1 MNHGRDFFMQEYR
14 KVVLLCESWSQYHL
28 SYSTSSLRFVPCDQP
43 QEKRE
48 SGTTFFYPRNRKVQ
62 GMVFNSFSPFKHFF
76 TPKMVETLSLCIY
89 EKSIQFIIPFTFH
102 IHNAIRH
109 YCIFS
114 FFIVCHLL
122 GAYHYV
128 RKRLLQHK
136 ARVQP
141 RSIPLRQKEQRYL
154 IITYG
159 KANILRGESNSS
171 VVSKISEQ
179 HCCVSR
185 RFYF

>member
-1 MNHGRDFFMQEYR
+1 MRELVTISFILFNFQFEIRTLRPTTR
-14 KVVLLCESWSQYHL
+14 KAWKWDNVFLSKEPQSTRNGLQFLLPFQ
-28 SYSTSSLRFVPCDQP
+28 
-43 QEKRE
+43 
-48 SGTTFFYPRNRKVQ
+48 TFFYPKNGGNLIPVHLREVD
-62 GMVFNSFSPFKHFF
+62 
-76 TPKMVETLSLCIY
+76 TIY
-89 EKSIQFIIPFTFH
+89 HPLYISYT
-102 IHNAIRH
+102 HNAIRH

-128 RKRLLQHK
+128 RKKRLLQHK

-185 RFYF
+185 RFYFWLHPD

>member
-1 MNHGRDFFMQEYR
+1 MRELVTISFILFNFQFEIRTLRPTTR
-14 KVVLLCESWSQYHL
+14 KAWKWDNV
-28 SYSTSSLRFVPCDQP
+28 
-43 QEKRE
+43 
-48 SGTTFFYPRNRKVQ
+48 FFYPRNRKVQ

-128 RKRLLQHK
+128 RKKRLLEHK

-171 VVSKISEQ
+171 VVSKNSEQ
-179 HCCVSR
+179 HCCGLKN
-185 RFYF
+185 

>member
-48 SGTTFFYPRNRKVQ
+48 NGTTFFIQ
-62 GMVFNSFSPFKHFF
+62 GTAKYKEWSSIPSPLSNNFF

-128 RKRLLQHK
+128 RKRLCYSTSQGCN
-136 ARVQP
+136 RVVFP
-141 RSIPLRQKEQRYL
+141 WDKKNRD
-154 IITYG
+154 
-159 KANILRGESNSS
+159 ILSS
-171 VVSKISEQ
+171 LTG
-179 HCCVSR
+179 R
-185 RFYF
+185 PTF

>member
-48 SGTTFFYPRNRKVQ
+48 NGTTFFLSKEPQSTRNGLQFLLPFQTFFYPKNGGNLIPVHLREVD
-62 GMVFNSFSPFKHFF
+62 
-76 TPKMVETLSLCIY
+76 TIY
-89 EKSIQFIIPFTFH
+89 HPLYISYT
-102 IHNAIRH
+102 HNAIRH

-128 RKRLLQHK
+128 RKRLPQHK

-141 RSIPLRQKEQRYL
+141 RSIPLRQKNRD
-154 IITYG
+154 
-159 KANILRGESNSS
+159 ILSS
-171 VVSKISEQ
+171 LTG
-179 HCCVSR
+179 R
-185 RFYF
+185 PTF